1 MENFEGIT
9 YKLSNSWLNYIPKY
23 DKPINYLEIGTF
35 HGANLFSVLK
45 NYCNHDDSRLYT
57 VDPWQD
63 YDGYD
68 EYKNNQDKNYN
79 IFMNNYEKCNEKH
92 KITVCRG
99 FSNEEIPKFAD
110 EFFDMIYIDGNHE
123 PEYVLEDAVLSFRKL
138 KKGGWIIFDDYGWV
152 DINIADL
159 KEREDRNTKHGIDA
173 FLNAYRNRIYI
184 ENAQMFNH
192 QVFVQKKV

>member
-1 MENFEGIT
+1 MENFKGIT

-23 DKPINYLEIGTF
+23 EKPINYLEIGTF

-138 KKGGWIIFDDYGWV
+138 KKGGWMIFDDYGWV
-152 DINIADL
+152 DTSITDL

-192 QVFVQKKV
+192 QVFVQKKF